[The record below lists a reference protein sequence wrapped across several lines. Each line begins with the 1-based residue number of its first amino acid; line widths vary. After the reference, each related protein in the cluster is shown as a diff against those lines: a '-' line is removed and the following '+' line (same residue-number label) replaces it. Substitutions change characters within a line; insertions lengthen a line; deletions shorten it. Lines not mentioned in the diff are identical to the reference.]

1 MIKAVI
7 LDLDDTLYAF
17 EPLHDEAMEQVCDY
31 ACKELGITAQQFEEA
46 YAFGKSET
54 KRLLGDVAS
63 SHNRVLYCQKALEY
77 LGVSVVPM
85 SLQMY
90 DIYWGTILE
99 KMRLRDGVREFLSR
113 MHEHG
118 VKVLI
123 CTDLTVHIQ
132 HRKIRTLGIEDDID
146 YLVTSEE
153 AGREKPSLE
162 IFTFC
167 LTKLGLPAEEVCCI
181 GDSPVRDVEGARAAG
196 IHAILYQADKPS
208 AEQFADMAEMIL
220 SDNFP
225 ANDN

>member
-17 EPLHDEAMEQVCDY
+17 EPLHEEAMERVCDY
-31 ACKELGITAQQFEEA
+31 ACKELGITAQQFEDA
-46 YAFGKSET
+46 YVFGKNET
-54 KRLLGDVAS
+54 KRVLGDVAS

-85 SLQMY
+85 SLRMY

-99 KMRLRDGVREFLSR
+99 RMCLRDGAKEFLGR
-113 MHEHG
+113 MHEQG

-132 HRKIRTLGIEDDID
+132 HRKIETLGIENDID

-167 LTKLGLPAEEVCCI
+167 LTKLGLSAEEVCCI

-196 IHAILYQADKPS
+196 IQAILFQSDKPS
-208 AEQFADMAEMIL
+208 RLQFEDMAKTIL
-220 SDNFP
+220 GM
-225 ANDN
+225 

>member
-17 EPLHDEAMEQVCDY
+17 EPLHEEAMERVCDY
-31 ACKELGITAQQFEEA
+31 ACKELGITAQQFEDA
-46 YAFGKSET
+46 YAFGKNET
-54 KRLLGDVAS
+54 KRMLGDVAS

-85 SLQMY
+85 SLRMY

-99 KMRLRDGVREFLSR
+99 RMCLRDGAKEFLGR

-132 HRKIRTLGIEDDID
+132 HRKIETLGIENDID

-167 LTKLGLPAEEVCCI
+167 LEKLGLSAEEVCCI

-196 IHAILYQADKPS
+196 IQAILFQSDKPS
-208 AEQFADMAEMIL
+208 RLQFEDMAKTIL
-220 SDNFP
+220 GM
-225 ANDN
+225 

>member
-17 EPLHDEAMEQVCDY
+17 EPLHEEAMERVCDY
-31 ACKELGITAQQFEEA
+31 ACKELGITAQQFEDA
-46 YAFGKSET
+46 YAFGKNET
-54 KRLLGDVAS
+54 KRVLGDVAS

-85 SLQMY
+85 SLRMY

-99 KMRLRDGVREFLSR
+99 RMCLRDGAKEFLGR
-113 MHEHG
+113 MHEQG

-132 HRKIRTLGIEDDID
+132 HRKIETLGIENDID

-167 LTKLGLPAEEVCCI
+167 LTKLGLSAEEVCCI

-196 IHAILYQADKPS
+196 IQAILFQSDKPS
-208 AEQFADMAEMIL
+208 RLQFEDMAKTIL
-220 SDNFP
+220 GM
-225 ANDN
+225 

>member
-17 EPLHDEAMEQVCDY
+17 EPLHEEAMERVCDY

-46 YAFGKSET
+46 YAFGKNET
-54 KRLLGDVAS
+54 KRMLGDVAS

-85 SLQMY
+85 SLRMY

-99 KMRLRDGVREFLSR
+99 RMCLRDGAKEFLNR
-113 MHEHG
+113 MHEQG

-132 HRKIRTLGIEDDID
+132 HRKIETLGIENDID

-167 LTKLGLPAEEVCCI
+167 LTKLGLSAEEVCCI

-196 IHAILYQADKPS
+196 IQAILFQSDKPS
-208 AEQFADMAEMIL
+208 RLQFEDMAKTIL
-220 SDNFP
+220 GM
-225 ANDN
+225 

>member
-17 EPLHDEAMEQVCDY
+17 EPLHEEAMERVSEY
-31 ACKELGITAQQFEEA
+31 ACKMLGITAQRFEEA
-46 YAFGKSET
+46 YMFGKNET

-63 SHNRVLYCQKALEY
+63 CHNRVLYCQKALEY

-99 KMRLRDGVREFLSR
+99 KMRLRDGVREFLRR
-113 MHEHG
+113 MHEEG
-118 VKVLI
+118 LKVLI
-123 CTDLTVHIQ
+123 CTNLTVHIQ
-132 HRKIRTLGIEDDID
+132 HRKIKTLGIEADID

-162 IFTFC
+162 IFTLC
-167 LTKLGLPAEEVCCI
+167 LEKLGLPAEEVCCI
-181 GDSPVRDVEGARAAG
+181 GDSLVRDVEGARAAG
-196 IHAILYQADKPS
+196 IHAILFQPDKPS
-208 AEQFADMAEMIL
+208 RIQFEDMTKIILEM
-220 SDNFP
+220 
-225 ANDN
+225 

>member
-17 EPLHDEAMEQVCDY
+17 EPLHDEAMERVCDY
-31 ACKELGITAQQFEEA
+31 TCKELGITAQQFEDA
-46 YAFGKSET
+46 YAFGKNET
-54 KRLLGDVAS
+54 KRVLGDVAS

-85 SLQMY
+85 SLRMY

-99 KMRLRDGVREFLSR
+99 RMCLRDGAKEFLNR
-113 MHEHG
+113 MHEQG

-132 HRKIRTLGIEDDID
+132 HRKIETLGIENDID

-167 LTKLGLPAEEVCCI
+167 LTKLGLSAEEVCCI

-196 IHAILYQADKPS
+196 IQAILFQPDKPS
-208 AEQFADMAEMIL
+208 RLQFEDMAKTIL
-220 SDNFP
+220 GM
-225 ANDN
+225 

>member
-1 MIKAVI
+1 
-7 LDLDDTLYAF
+7 
-17 EPLHDEAMEQVCDY
+17 MERVCDY
-31 ACKELGITAQQFEEA
+31 ACKELGITVQQFEDA
-46 YAFGKSET
+46 YAFGKNET
-54 KRLLGDVAS
+54 KRVLGDVAS
-63 SHNRVLYCQKALEY
+63 SHNRVLYCQKALEH

-85 SLQMY
+85 SLRMY

-99 KMRLRDGVREFLSR
+99 RMCLRDGAKEFLGR
-113 MHEHG
+113 MHEQG

-132 HRKIRTLGIEDDID
+132 HRKIETLGIENDID

-167 LTKLGLPAEEVCCI
+167 LEKLGLSAEEVCCI

-196 IHAILYQADKPS
+196 IQAILFQSDKPS
-208 AEQFADMAEMIL
+208 RLQFEDMAKTIL
-220 SDNFP
+220 GM
-225 ANDN
+225 

>member
-17 EPLHDEAMEQVCDY
+17 EPLHDEAMERVSDY
-31 ACKELGITAQQFEEA
+31 TCKELGIMAQQFEEA
-46 YAFGKSET
+46 YAFGKIET

-63 SHNRVLYCQKALEY
+63 RHNRVLYSQKALEY

-99 KMRLRDGVREFLSR
+99 KMRLRDGVKEFLNR
-113 MHEHG
+113 MHEQG
-118 VKVLI
+118 IKVLI

-132 HRKIRTLGIEDDID
+132 HRKIKTLGIEDDID

-153 AGREKPSLE
+153 AGREKPSPE
-162 IFTFC
+162 IFTLC
-167 LTKLGLPAEEVCCI
+167 LEKLGLPAEEVCCI
-181 GDSPVRDVEGARAAG
+181 GDSLVRDVEGARAAG
-196 IHAILYQADKPS
+196 IHAILFQSDKPS
-208 AEQFADMAEMIL
+208 RLQFEDIAKTIL
-220 SDNFP
+220 GM
-225 ANDN
+225 

>member
-17 EPLHDEAMEQVCDY
+17 EPLHDEAMERVCDY
-31 ACKELGITAQQFEEA
+31 VCKELGISAQQFEEA
-46 YAFGKSET
+46 YKFGKEET
-54 KRLLGDVAS
+54 KRLLGNVAS
-63 SHNRVLYCQKALEY
+63 CHNRVLYGQKALEH

-99 KMRLRDGVREFLSR
+99 KMRLRDGAKEFLNR
-113 MHEHG
+113 MREHG

-132 HRKIRTLGIEDDID
+132 HRKIKVLGIEDDID

-153 AGREKPSLE
+153 AGREKPSPA
-162 IFTFC
+162 IFTLC
-167 LTKLGLPAEEVCCI
+167 LEKLGLPAEEVCCI

-196 IHAILYQADKPS
+196 IQAILFQPDKPS
-208 AEQFADMAEMIL
+208 AKQFADMAEKIL
-220 SDNFP
+220 GVHS
-225 ANDN
+225 

>member
-17 EPLHDEAMEQVCDY
+17 EPLHEEAMERVCDY
-31 ACKELGITAQQFEEA
+31 ACKELGITAQQFEDA
-46 YAFGKSET
+46 YAFGKNET
-54 KRLLGDVAS
+54 KRMLGDVAS

-85 SLQMY
+85 SLRMY

-99 KMRLRDGVREFLSR
+99 RMCLRDGAKEFLGR
-113 MHEHG
+113 MHEQG

-132 HRKIRTLGIEDDID
+132 HRKIETLGIENDID

-167 LTKLGLPAEEVCCI
+167 LEKLGLSAEEVCCI

-196 IHAILYQADKPS
+196 IQAILFQSDKPS
-208 AEQFADMAEMIL
+208 RLQFEDMAKTIL
-220 SDNFP
+220 GM
-225 ANDN
+225 

>member
-17 EPLHDEAMEQVCDY
+17 EPLHEEAMERVCDY
-31 ACKELGITAQQFEEA
+31 ACKELGITAQQFEDA
-46 YAFGKSET
+46 YAFGKNET
-54 KRLLGDVAS
+54 KRMLGDVAS

-77 LGVSVVPM
+77 LGVGVVPM
-85 SLQMY
+85 SLRMY

-99 KMRLRDGVREFLSR
+99 RMCLRDGAKEFLGR
-113 MHEHG
+113 MHEQG

-132 HRKIRTLGIEDDID
+132 HRKIETLGIENDID

-167 LTKLGLPAEEVCCI
+167 LEKLGLSAEEVCCI

-196 IHAILYQADKPS
+196 IQAILFQSDKPS
-208 AEQFADMAEMIL
+208 RLQFEDMAKTIL
-220 SDNFP
+220 GM
-225 ANDN
+225 

>member
-17 EPLHDEAMEQVCDY
+17 EPLHEEAMERVCDY
-31 ACKELGITAQQFEEA
+31 ACKELGITAQQFEDA
-46 YAFGKSET
+46 YAFGKNET
-54 KRLLGDVAS
+54 KRMLGDVAS

-85 SLQMY
+85 SLRMY

-99 KMRLRDGVREFLSR
+99 RMCLRDGARAFLNR

-132 HRKIRTLGIEDDID
+132 HRKIETLGIENDID

-167 LTKLGLPAEEVCCI
+167 LTKLGLSAEEVCCI
-181 GDSPVRDVEGARAAG
+181 GDSLVRDVEGARAAG
-196 IHAILYQADKPS
+196 IQAILFQSDKPS
-208 AEQFADMAEMIL
+208 RLQFEDMEKIIL
-220 SDNFP
+220 GM
-225 ANDN
+225 

>member
-17 EPLHDEAMEQVCDY
+17 EPLHEEAMERVCDY

-46 YAFGKSET
+46 YSFGKNET
-54 KRLLGDVAS
+54 KRMLGDVAS

-77 LGVSVVPM
+77 LGVSVVPT
-85 SLQMY
+85 SLRMY

-99 KMRLRDGVREFLSR
+99 RMCLRDGAKEFLNR
-113 MHEHG
+113 MHEQG

-132 HRKIRTLGIEDDID
+132 HRKIETLGIESDID

-162 IFTFC
+162 IFTVC
-167 LTKLGLPAEEVCCI
+167 LAKLGLSAEEVCCI
-181 GDSPVRDVEGARAAG
+181 GDSLVRDVEGARAAG
-196 IHAILYQADKPS
+196 IQAILFQSDKPS
-208 AEQFADMAEMIL
+208 RLQFEDMAKIIL
-220 SDNFP
+220 GM
-225 ANDN
+225 

>member
-17 EPLHDEAMEQVCDY
+17 EPLHEEAMERVCDY
-31 ACKELGITAQQFEEA
+31 ACKELGITVQQFEDA
-46 YAFGKSET
+46 YAFGKNET
-54 KRLLGDVAS
+54 KRMLGDVAS

-77 LGVSVVPM
+77 LGVGVVPM
-85 SLQMY
+85 SLRMY

-99 KMRLRDGVREFLSR
+99 RMCLRDGAKEFLNR
-113 MHEHG
+113 MHEQG

-132 HRKIRTLGIEDDID
+132 HRKIETLGIENDID

-167 LTKLGLPAEEVCCI
+167 LEKLGLSAEEVCCI

-196 IHAILYQADKPS
+196 IQAILFQSDKPS
-208 AEQFADMAEMIL
+208 RLQFEDMAKTIL
-220 SDNFP
+220 GM
-225 ANDN
+225 